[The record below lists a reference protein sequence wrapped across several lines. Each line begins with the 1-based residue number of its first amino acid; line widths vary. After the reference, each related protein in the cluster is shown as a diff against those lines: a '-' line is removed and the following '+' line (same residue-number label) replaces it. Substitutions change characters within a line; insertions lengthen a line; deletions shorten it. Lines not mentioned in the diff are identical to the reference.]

1 MILGHEMILD
11 HGDVGWDF
19 RSEWTDRTYGSPEG
33 DLYSPENNQPVF
45 VLNHKSLQKLIDVYR
60 QREAIVQST
69 KEPLPYESLVA
80 GMDTGE
86 SGAGGVKYG
95 RDIAAATVHKLLAA
109 LRVIQDYP
117 DWYFSPDT
125 TPHKIQANQ
134 TAYPTDV
141 WDLSTKSLNIA
152 TLLWELRYTRLAPLG
167 VRYRVWGVTGCAHY
181 VNAESHAGYGA
192 YNAILPVFYPPGPYP
207 DPSILAENDPAFKA
221 AIREHYNEAKAREN
235 TEIPANLYTLGMF
248 GYTNSPSMPDYQYTQ
263 ASVCYAYHIDSGP
276 PSYERYA
283 QYGTST
289 LNRAMAVRYV
299 NITDQP
305 QTFMLRLD
313 FKLSGGYG
321 SSPSIES
328 NSTYPYSLAFGEISK
343 ADFDATGAGG
353 NGSVYPSTP
362 REPFSLAAF
371 RTGADIRSVNRAF
384 SNPEIVT
391 RIIGPFTLAPKKTL
405 HVAAQGIIG
414 GSRNVTISNYYWGPQ
429 KYDAY
434 LDAIVELNVRMWNQ
448 SNNYF
453 SQYWIGLWNWATAQI
468 PVAISAANEARAEAV
483 AANQLGI
490 VSVYDGILADLNSP
504 WPQPTSKDQ
513 AVAAALRADNIAN
526 ITSQIG
532 WNRSNFWEGGAI
544 RYDLPKISLD
554 SGATWLAH
562 ANSILPVA

>member
-1 MILGHEMILD
+1 MILD
-11 HGDVGWDF
+11 HGNVDF

-181 VNAESHAGYGA
+181 VAGYEAVQA
-192 YNAILPVFYPPGPYP
+192 YNDILHVSYPPGPYP
-207 DPSILAENDPAFKA
+207 AYGFDGENDPAFKA

-235 TEIPANLYTLGMF
+235 TEIPANLYTLRMF
-248 GYTNSPSMPDYQYTQ
+248 GYTNSPNYPYTQ

-276 PSYERYA
+276 PSYETYA
-283 QYGTST
+283 QYGTCT

-353 NGSVYPSTP
+353 TSSSIHGSVYPSTP

-434 LDAIVELNVRMWNQ
+434 FAAIVELKSRMWNQ

-453 SQYWIGLWNWATAQI
+453 SGVYIYPYWIELWNWATAQI

-513 AVAAALRADNIAN
+513 AVAAAVRADNIAN
-526 ITSQIG
+526 ITIHIG
-532 WNRSNFWEGGAI
+532 WDRSNFSEGGAI